1 MPDLSEVILT
11 LVPAPGERDWSTA
24 NRQAELWTVLQ
35 QLRADNTPVLPRVS
49 QGNLIG
55 EFSIWLSQLV
65 ESVVRAPLE
74 AWIQKCPGR
83 KVHLK
88 APGINAQAESPI
100 AIEQL
105 LTKVMAL
112 RQNDVSS
119 SVMGLEGR

>member
-11 LVPAPGERDWSTA
+11 FVPAPGERGWSTA
-24 NRQAELWTVLQ
+24 NRQAELCTVLQ
-35 QLRADNTPVLPRVS
+35 QLRANNTPVLPRVS

-83 KVHLK
+83 KVYLT

-100 AIEQL
+100 EIEQL

>member
-24 NRQAELWTVLQ
+24 NRQAELWMVLQ

-83 KVHLK
+83 KVHLT

-105 LTKVMAL
+105 LIKVMAL